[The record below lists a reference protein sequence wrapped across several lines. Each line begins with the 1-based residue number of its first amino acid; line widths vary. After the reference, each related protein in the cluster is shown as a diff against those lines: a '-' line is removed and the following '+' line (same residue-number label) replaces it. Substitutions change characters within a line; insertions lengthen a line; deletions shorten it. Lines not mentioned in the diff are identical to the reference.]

1 MVMLLTQ
8 YIDNACKYSNFGT
21 TITIRVLSAG
31 AEAIFSVNSFGP
43 VIPMSDRERIFDR
56 YYRSSS
62 YANRAPGH
70 GDRTFRGQARGANP
84 RRLCVGDKRR
94 AGRHNVFCSHS
105 ADSGEGDFVMMQ
117 PAIRILVVDDEPAIR
132 RALRPPLMEL
142 GFQVAEASRGEE
154 ALQALRGANY
164 DAVLLDINM
173 PGIGGIET
181 LRRIRAFA
189 PRLPVLMLTVRDEEE
204 DKVEALDLGADDY
217 VTKPFSTRELIA
229 RIRSAVR
236 RVRAPARPED
246 APMEIGE
253 IRLEPVKRRVTKRGA
268 AVKLT
273 RKEFDILYCLMS
285 RAGRV
290 VTYAKLL
297 TAVWGAECREE
308 VEYLRTFVRQLR
320 KKIEDDPSNPV
331 YLLTDVYVGYR
342 FADALM
348 FQEESAAGGGS
359 LEPPEQVTD
368 GRIAAPRGSLACL
381 SASLFVVVQQAEDVV
396 FLEALA
402 AFQEIELD
410 GEAEPGNH
418 AAQLLHQLDRALHGA
433 AGSEQIVDQHNILSG
448 RDRVHVI
455 SSVSVPYSRS

>member
-1 MVMLLTQ
+1 
-8 YIDNACKYSNFGT
+8 
-21 TITIRVLSAG
+21 
-31 AEAIFSVNSFGP
+31 
-43 VIPMSDRERIFDR
+43 
-56 YYRSSS
+56 
-62 YANRAPGH
+62 
-70 GDRTFRGQARGANP
+70 
-84 RRLCVGDKRR
+84 
-94 AGRHNVFCSHS
+94 
-105 ADSGEGDFVMMQ
+105 MQ
-117 PAIRILVVDDEPAIR
+117 QAIRILVVDDEPAIR

-154 ALQALRGANY
+154 ALQALRSSTY
-164 DAVLLDINM
+164 DVVLLDINM

-181 LRRIRAFA
+181 LRRIRAIA
-189 PRLPVLMLTVRDEEE
+189 PRLPVLMLTVRDDEE

-253 IRLEPVKRRVTKRGA
+253 IHLDPVKRRVTKRGEQ
-268 AVKLT
+268 VKMT

-320 KKIEDDPSNPV
+320 KKIEDDPSSPV

-342 FADALM
+342 FADAM
-348 FQEESAAGGGS
+348 TFQPESAADES
-359 LEPPEQVTD
+359 EPQPPEE
-368 GRIAAPRGSLACL
+368 AK
-381 SASLFVVVQQAEDVV
+381 ED
-396 FLEALA
+396 A
-402 AFQEIELD
+402 
-410 GEAEPGNH
+410 
-418 AAQLLHQLDRALHGA
+418 
-433 AGSEQIVDQHNILSG
+433 
-448 RDRVHVI
+448 
-455 SSVSVPYSRS
+455 